1 MIRLAGLVNIG
12 KQKLNEIGDVP
23 KKALAYVKPIYAAAA
38 KKEGFK
44 VKRIYESSGRVSAE
58 IEVWQVTKRQNSGW
72 VLGECFT
79 KAKASKL
86 AKALKENMVDYHKY
100 QAYPATTEISKSH
113 LYLSPNEAAE
123 IGGAK
128 FDDKK
133 LRELMNQ

>member
-1 MIRLAGLVNIG
+1 MIRLAGLVNMG

-23 KKALAYVKPIYAAAA
+23 KAALAYVKPIYAAAA

-44 VKRIYESSGRVSAE
+44 VTRIYESSGGVNCE

-79 KAKASKL
+79 KAQASKL
-86 AKALKENMVDYHKY
+86 AKALKENMIDYHKY
-100 QAYPATTEISKSH
+100 QAYPAKTEISKSH
-113 LYLSPNEAAE
+113 LYLSPHEAAV

-128 FDDKK
+128 FDEKK

>member
-1 MIRLAGLVNIG
+1 MIRLAGLVNMG

-23 KKALAYVKPIYAAAA
+23 KSALAYIKPIYAAAA

-44 VKRIYESSGRVSAE
+44 VTRIYESSGWPNAE

-86 AKALKENMVDYHKY
+86 AKALKENMIDYHKY
-100 QAYPATTEISKSH
+100 QPSPAITEISKSH
-113 LYLSPNEAAE
+113 LYLSPYEAAK

-128 FDDKK
+128 FDEKK

>member
-1 MIRLAGLVNIG
+1 MIKLSGLVNQYR
-12 KQKLNEIGDVP
+12 QKLNEIGDVP
-23 KKALAYVKPIYAAAA
+23 KAALSYVKPIYAAAA

-44 VKRIYESSGRVSAE
+44 VTRIYESSGWVNAQ

-79 KAKASKL
+79 KVKASKL
-86 AKALKENMVDYHKY
+86 AKALKENMIDYHKY
-100 QAYPATTEISKSH
+100 QSNPAITEISKSH
-113 LYLSPNEAAE
+113 LYLDPHEAAR

-128 FDDKK
+128 FDEKK